1 MVSIKD
7 VSFKKKSQPGNL
19 STHITPMLLLSAGP
33 DVFQECDI
41 FFSIVWLFIVIFL
54 LNFSF
59 FFFSLPRPLY
69 SLLGLHPDCKIMAK
83 KEVMRYEIKLQNV
96 RKWVS
101 RFGFSLILGI

>member
-1 MVSIKD
+1 MVPIRD
-7 VSFKKKSQPGNL
+7 ISFKKNIQPDL

-59 FFFSLPRPLY
+59 FFFSLPCLLY

-83 KEVMRYEIKLQNV
+83 KEVMRYKRKLQNV
-96 RKWVS
+96 RKWVF
-101 RFGFSLILGI
+101 RFGFSSILGI